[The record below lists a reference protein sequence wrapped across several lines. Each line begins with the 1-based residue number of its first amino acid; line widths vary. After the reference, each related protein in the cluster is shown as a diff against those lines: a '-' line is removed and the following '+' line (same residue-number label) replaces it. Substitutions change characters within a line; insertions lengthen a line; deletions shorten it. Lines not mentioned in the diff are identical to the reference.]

1 MKKALCIILCILF
14 IIPPLIP
21 WTICIV
27 NAIQF
32 DRNCLSYLSLAA
44 DANSVEI
51 TEKHLTSALTYL
63 EENDLTEGK
72 THLLI
77 SSPTTDIAIWYE
89 NLQSAQT
96 QLRELKAREDLTDM
110 EESNALMKLRETL
123 LDANGAVT
131 YPDNISCYPNHR
143 LLFGL
148 SVTWWLFWIPA
159 VAFGIKAYEEY

>member
-1 MKKALCIILCILF
+1 MKKALCIMLCILF
-14 IIPPLIP
+14 IVPPLIP

-51 TEKHLTSALTYL
+51 AEKHLTSALTYL
-63 EENDLTEGK
+63 EERDLTEGK

-77 SSPTTDIAIWYE
+77 SSPKTDIAIWYE
-89 NLQSAQT
+89 NLKSAQA
-96 QLRELKAREDLTDM
+96 QLQELKAREDLTEM

-123 LDANGAVT
+123 LDANGGVT

-143 LLFGL
+143 TLFWL
-148 SVTWWLFWIPA
+148 SVTLWLCWIPA
-159 VAFGIKAYEEY
+159 IVFGVVAYEEY